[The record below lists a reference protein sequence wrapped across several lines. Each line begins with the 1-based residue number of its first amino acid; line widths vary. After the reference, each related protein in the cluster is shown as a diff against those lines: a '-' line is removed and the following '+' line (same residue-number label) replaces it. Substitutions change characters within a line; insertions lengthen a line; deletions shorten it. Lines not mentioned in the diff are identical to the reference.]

1 MANINSEKAKL
12 IFTVISDK
20 KTHSIRT
27 QSVFDNRTQEEWT
40 DEHIDSRGVRDF
52 IDTADMKETINW
64 CVDGD
69 EDKYRLKWGQSC
81 KTDTTGYAYVF
92 D

>member
-1 MANINSEKAKL
+1 MANKNFEKAKL
-12 IFTVISDK
+12 IFTVISNK

-40 DEHIDSRGVRDF
+40 DEHINSRGVRDF
-52 IDTADMKETINW
+52 GDVDDMKTTINQY
-64 CVDGD
+64 VNGD
-69 EDKYRLKWGQSC
+69 ENKYKLKWGQSG
-81 KTDTTGYAYVF
+81 TTYTTCYAYVF

>member
-1 MANINSEKAKL
+1 MANKNFEKAKL
-12 IFTVISDK
+12 IFTVISNK

-40 DEHIDSRGVRDF
+40 ENHINNRGVRDF
-52 IDTADMKETINW
+52 NDADDMKATINW
-64 CVDGD
+64 CTNGD
-69 EDKYRLKWGQSC
+69 ANKYKLKWGQSG
-81 KTDTTGYAYVF
+81 TTYTTGYAYVF

>member
-1 MANINSEKAKL
+1 MANRNSEKAKL

-40 DEHIDSRGVRDF
+40 DEHINSRGVRDF
-52 IDTADMKETINW
+52 SDTADMKETINW
-64 CVDGD
+64 CVYGD
-69 EDKYRLKWGQSC
+69 ADKYRLKWGQSGN
-81 KTDTTGYAYVF
+81 TNTTWYAYIF

>member
-12 IFTVISDK
+12 IFTVLSNK

-40 DEHIDSRGVRDF
+40 ENHIDKRGVRDF
-52 IDTADMKETINW
+52 NDADDMQATINW
-64 CVDGD
+64 CTNGD
-69 EDKYRLKWGQSC
+69 ANKYKLKWGQSG
-81 KTDTTGYAYVF
+81 KTHTTGYAYVF